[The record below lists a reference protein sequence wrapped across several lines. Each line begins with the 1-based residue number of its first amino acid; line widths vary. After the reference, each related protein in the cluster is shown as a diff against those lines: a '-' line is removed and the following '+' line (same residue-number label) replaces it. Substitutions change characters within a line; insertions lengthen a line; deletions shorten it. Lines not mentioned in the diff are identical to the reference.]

1 MSEAKTEEVLEALGR
16 IGEHTLTDGPHCVID
31 GVVYELI
38 ECQASYN
45 TDLIDVSSFSDEA
58 PAAIQGLRQLEVTLR
73 IALNDAVKPPK
84 FIGTGPIPI
93 KVVPEDDGAVML
105 DFDGVITS
113 VTGGAH
119 VVAVDI
125 IATGKPRVIVGM
137 S

>member
-1 MSEAKTEEVLEALGR
+1 MSEAKPKEVLEALGR
-16 IGEHTLTDGPHCVID
+16 IGEHTLTDCPHCVID

-45 TDLIDVSSFSDEA
+45 TDLIDVSSFGDEA

-73 IALNDAVKPPK
+73 IALNNAVKPPK
-84 FIGTGPIPI
+84 FIGTGPVPI
-93 KVVPEDDGAVML
+93 RVVPGDDGAVTL

-113 VTGGAH
+113 ITGGIHIATL
-119 VVAVDI
+119 DI
-125 IATGKPRVIVGM
+125 IATGKPRLIVGM